1 MDVEIWSDIACPW
14 CYVGKRR
21 LETALA
27 LFEHRDEVRLS
38 WRSFELDP
46 DAPPERGGDRAT
58 RLADKY
64 GLSVERAREME
75 QQMTETA
82 AAEGLD
88 FRFDI
93 ARSGS
98 TFDAHRVV
106 HLAADHGLQDAMK
119 ERLLHA
125 YFTEGQLVSDHA
137 TLVRLARELGV
148 PGDATRETLTG
159 ERYAAQVREDEQL
172 AVQLGIRAVPTFV
185 IDRSIGASGAQPP
198 DALLELLCQGWGSH
212 EGVPALAGGISPAAD
227 GG

>member
-21 LETALA
+21 LESALA

-46 DAPPERGGDRAT
+46 DAPPEREGDRAT
-58 RLADKY
+58 RLAEKY

-75 QQMTETA
+75 QQMTEA
-82 AAEGLD
+82 AAADGLEL
-88 FRFDI
+88 RFDI
-93 ARSGS
+93 ARSGC

-119 ERLLHA
+119 ERLLRA

-137 TLVRLARELGV
+137 TLVRLARELGI
-148 PGDATRETLTG
+148 PGDPTRETLAG
-159 ERYAAQVREDEQL
+159 GRYAASVRADEQL
-172 AVQLGIRAVPTFV
+172 AAQLGIRAVPTFV
-185 IDRSIGASGAQPP
+185 IGRAIGASGAQPP
-198 DALLELLCQGWGSH
+198 DALLELLRQGWRRRAP
-212 EGVPALAGGISPAAD
+212 VPALAGASSRAD
-227 GG
+227 DAG